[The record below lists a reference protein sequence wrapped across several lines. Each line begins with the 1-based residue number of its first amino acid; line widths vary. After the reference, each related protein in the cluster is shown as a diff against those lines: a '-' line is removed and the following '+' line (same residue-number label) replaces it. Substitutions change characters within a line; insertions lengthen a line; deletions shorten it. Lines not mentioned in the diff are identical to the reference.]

1 MTYTPEQ
8 VERLLPTVWGR
19 AWAWGMQNAQA
30 PDPDMPRASSVA
42 SHAGT
47 YWAHLADISSA
58 WHKTLLTRELRI
70 TLFLTHACGWTQDEI
85 AEHEQVSQRAISKRL
100 TRGLELLT
108 NHLNNGAIHT
118 EEAAA

>member
-1 MTYTPEQ
+1 
-8 VERLLPTVWGR
+8 
-19 AWAWGMQNAQA
+19 
-30 PDPDMPRASSVA
+30 MPRASSVA

-58 WHKTLLTRELRI
+58 WHKTYLTRELRVA
-70 TLFLTHACGWTQDEI
+70 LFLTHACGWTQEEI
-85 AEHEQVSQRAISKRL
+85 AKHEQVSQRAISKRL

-108 NHLNNGAIHT
+108 NHLNNGTIHT